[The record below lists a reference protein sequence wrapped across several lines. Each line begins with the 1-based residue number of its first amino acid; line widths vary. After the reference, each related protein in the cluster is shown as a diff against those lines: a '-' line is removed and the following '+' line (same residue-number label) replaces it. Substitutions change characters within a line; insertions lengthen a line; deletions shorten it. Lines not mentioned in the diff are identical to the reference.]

1 MEPTREQW
9 TELYQAAIRLKK
21 QKPWQWMSMGQI
33 FAITDPADGVNYYCS
48 VQSEDDL
55 DYVQILIGEDGLN
68 RIMSLVESISQGA
81 EYDDDEAADASNGLA
96 SYMLN
101 FDEHSLNCFFTDQ
114 EHLSQYEAE
123 VLQNLELSFR
133 GSKQWISFRHIQPG
147 QLTESVHDAEQVRIL
162 TTVLEQVYSVC
173 ALEKKQ
179 RFIRDLFHDTT
190 TTEVFRWFYAPQ
202 AKIWQGTFLA
212 LESIM
217 NKGTPII
224 CSNQL
229 DLLKIRRLKGSRRIY
244 EFIRMYMPMPVEHH
258 GRLFFPLTFLLVD
271 MDNGMIVWNH
281 IDTGDEGYELRLIKK
296 LSDFFLKEGYK
307 PSRILTADYVLYQIA
322 SDFCDKS
329 KIFLEFLNYT
339 ITGDE
344 ILESFQESTRLTYEA
359 MEPTIMEMDKEKHLL
374 SHMTRDDSEPPIQQ
388 PSQQAKIIDFR
399 TGRPVEQ

>member
-9 TELYQAAIRLKK
+9 AKLYQAAVKLKS

-48 VQSEDDL
+48 VQSEEQL

-68 RIMSLVESISQGA
+68 RIMSLLESIGHGA
-81 EYDDDEAADASNGLA
+81 EYDDDDMTDTTSGLA

-101 FDEHSLNCFFTDQ
+101 FDEHSLNCFFTDK

-123 VLQNLELSFR
+123 VLHTLDLSFR
-133 GSKQWISFRHIQPG
+133 GAKQWISFRHIQPG
-147 QLTESVHDAEQVRIL
+147 QLTESVHDREQVRIL
-162 TTVLEQVYSVC
+162 TTVLEQVYAVC

-179 RFIRDLFHDTT
+179 RFIRDLFNDTT
-190 TTEVFRWFYAPQ
+190 AAEVFRWFYSPQ
-202 AKIWQGTFLA
+202 SDKWQGTFLS
-212 LESIM
+212 LEAIQEM
-217 NKGTPII
+217 GTPLI

-229 DLLKIRRLKGSRRIY
+229 DLLKIRRLRGSTRVY

-258 GRLFFPLTFLLVD
+258 GRLYFPLTFLLVD

-281 IDTGDEGYELRLIKK
+281 IDTGDDDYQLRLIKK

-307 PSRILTADYVLYQIA
+307 PSRILTADYVIHQIA
-322 SDFCDKS
+322 ADFCDKS

-339 ITGDE
+339 IAGDE

-374 SHMTRDDSEPPIQQ
+374 SHVTREETAPVSASKE
-388 PSQQAKIIDFR
+388 AKIIDFR
-399 TGRPVEQ
+399 TGRPVR